1 MDNIDRRLIALLRHD
16 ARRSVSSLAAELRV
30 SRATVR
36 ARMARL
42 EQAGEILGYAA
53 VLRGEGDLPVR
64 GIMLITIEGRSAD
77 RVVTGL
83 AGFAE
88 VVAVHT
94 TNGQWD
100 LVVELGTA
108 DLPAF
113 DAILRRIRL
122 LPGIANSETNL
133 LLATL
138 RETRRSTA

>member
-1 MDNIDRRLIALLRHD
+1 
-16 ARRSVSSLAAELRV
+16 
-30 SRATVR
+30 
-36 ARMARL
+36 
-42 EQAGEILGYAA
+42 
-53 VLRGEGDLPVR
+53 
-64 GIMLITIEGRSAD
+64 MLITIEGRSAD

-122 LPGIANSETNL
+122 LPGNANSETNL

-138 RETRRSTA
+138 RQTRRSTA

>member
-16 ARRSVSSLAAELRV
+16 ARRSISSLAAELRV

-53 VLRGEGDLPVR
+53 VLRGEGDLSVR

-83 AGFAE
+83 AGFSE